1 MKSMAIIV
9 IYFLTQEKYSLFN
22 KKDSTIKRL
31 CNREWIIKS
40 TYKLWEKKKIEIF

>member
-1 MKSMAIIV
+1 MAIIV

-40 TYKLWEKKKIEIF
+40 TYKLRKNKKIEIF